1 MNRASLFALFGAFL
15 VLAWMTPALAFRG
28 LVVYNRTG
36 VTAHVDIIYHSAFCK
51 DDRVVMGAGV
61 RREIEMGACQ
71 IKSLTAWIE
80 DSKGKGHA
88 CRAGDLHLS
97 TYYILVNNS
106 TNPAVAYCDI
116 PGMP

>member
-15 VLAWMTPALAFRG
+15 VLAWMAPALAFRG
-28 LVVYNRTG
+28 LVVYNRTA
-36 VTAHVDIIYHSAFCK
+36 TSAHVDIIYHTAFCK
-51 DDRVVMGAGV
+51 DDRFLLAAGA
-61 RREIEMGACQ
+61 RRSIEMGACQ
-71 IKSLTAWIE
+71 IKALTAWIE
-80 DSKGKGHA
+80 DAKGKGHP